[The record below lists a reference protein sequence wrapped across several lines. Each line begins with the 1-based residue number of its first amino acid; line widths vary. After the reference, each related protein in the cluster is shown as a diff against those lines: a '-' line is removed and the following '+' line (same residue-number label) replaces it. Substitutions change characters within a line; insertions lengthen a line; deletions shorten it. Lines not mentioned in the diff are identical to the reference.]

1 VTRTPH
7 RLGLRQGGA
16 LIAALIGTSVFAQA
30 PASPQQPGR
39 QLADTPPPRPGTAAV
54 DVPAV
59 KPAFVATNIKVRP
72 DSFSVTGSTVFTP
85 EQLAARLSE
94 FRGKELDFNGLADAA
109 AAVKRMYVDAGYP
122 LTDVYFPEQRFA
134 AQGGTV
140 TFAVVEARIGKA
152 RAVVAPG
159 VAVSAEHIKSLVEW
173 HLAPGQLITQAG
185 LDRPVLLL
193 RDMPG
198 LTATANVTPGD
209 AVGLADITVNVA
221 AQGAS
226 NSFSAGLDNFGS
238 EDLGRYRLT
247 LNGSVD
253 NLLGYGDTASASIQ
267 PTDGSGTL
275 LYRLGYRASIG
286 PAGTKASI
294 GFSHS
299 RYKLGG
305 AFAGLNASGDA
316 KLLTVAAIHPLLR
329 SRNNNVFLQV
339 GADAK
344 RLRDESGGIAPERS
358 VNLGKLGL
366 LGSFAGG
373 GLAVG
378 ATTSYSLTYSAGRLN
393 IRDADTLKAD
403 QLPTGPGTQGSFSKV
418 NLEVQRVEY
427 LSDTLSLQASLAGQ
441 TASRNLTSAEKLS
454 LTGPQAVRGYAA
466 IADTVVDEGVVVS
479 LELRHRLAGFQPFGA
494 TTSVSLFYDYG
505 QGSLHKVR
513 TAATNSL
520 YVGAVNRVTVD
531 SYGIGASMGIEGN
544 FFINA
549 GVSRRSGGPVF
560 TSGSESNQ
568 FWFSAVKFF

>member
-1 VTRTPH
+1 
-7 RLGLRQGGA
+7 
-16 LIAALIGTSVFAQA
+16 
-30 PASPQQPGR
+30 
-39 QLADTPPPRPGTAAV
+39 
-54 DVPAV
+54 
-59 KPAFVATNIKVRP
+59 
-72 DSFSVTGSTVFTP
+72 
-85 EQLAARLSE
+85 
-94 FRGKELDFNGLADAA
+94 
-109 AAVKRMYVDAGYP
+109 
-122 LTDVYFPEQRFA
+122 
-134 AQGGTV
+134 
-140 TFAVVEARIGKA
+140 
-152 RAVVAPG
+152 
-159 VAVSAEHIKSLVEW
+159 
-173 HLAPGQLITQAG
+173 
-185 LDRPVLLL
+185 
-193 RDMPG
+193 
-198 LTATANVTPGD
+198 
-209 AVGLADITVNVA
+209 
-221 AQGAS
+221 
-226 NSFSAGLDNFGS
+226 
-238 EDLGRYRLT
+238 
-247 LNGSVD
+247 
-253 NLLGYGDTASASIQ
+253 
-267 PTDGSGTL
+267 
-275 LYRLGYRASIG
+275 LGYRASIG